1 MASAMIKENPIFA
14 NFIGLS
20 EEQVRMMGPEE
31 ATELNNAGD
40 ELLTQ
45 FSGNKAFISFLASV
59 HNSISVFGT
68 VGMAYQEMVSCRNNL
83 PPPWV
88 NSKFRHNQ
96 MGKIKKDFEKFRAHA
111 KLHADYQKA
120 TEDFTGLLNM
130 AHGFLLCA
138 QRSLSE
144 C

>member
-1 MASAMIKENPIFA
+1 MASAVIQTNPVFA
-14 NFIGLS
+14 NFISLS

-31 ATELNNAGD
+31 VTELNNAGD

-59 HNSISVFGT
+59 HNSVSVFGT
-68 VGMAYQEMVSCRNNL
+68 VAMAYEEMVTCQNNL

-96 MGKIKKDFEKFRAHA
+96 PGKIKQNFEKYRAHA

-120 TEDFTGLLNM
+120 KEDFLGLLSM
-130 AHGFLLCA
+130 AQGFLLRA
-138 QRSLSE
+138 QRSLRE